1 MPEEIFL
8 AAVVDINAV
17 VAAVRHVDE
26 CDVEFDS
33 IDRDSPE
40 IT

>member
-1 MPEEIFL
+1 VPEEIFL
-8 AAVVDINAV
+8 AAVLDITAVIAAIRVVD
-17 VAAVRHVDE
+17 
-26 CDVEFDS
+26 EFDS